1 MGMGGNTGSGATA
14 PGGTAPGRATDQ
26 DTGGARAPIER
37 LVIVGGGTAGW
48 MAAAAFSRYLNNGRT
63 KVTLIESAEIGTIG
77 VGEATIPPILSF
89 NKMLGINENEFIAAT
104 QGTFKAGIEFVDWGA
119 IGERYVHP
127 FGYHGHEI
135 HGVAFHQLYLR
146 ARAQRQMPPISD
158 WSMSAAAIR
167 HGRFARP
174 GTGASFPLDQLYY
187 AYQFDAA
194 LYARYL
200 RGYAERGGVE
210 RIEGKVVDVALDGES
225 GFVTDLTMADGRIIA
240 GDLFLDCSGFRGLL
254 IEQALKTG
262 YDDWS
267 RWLPCN
273 RAVAVATENV
283 VPPEP
288 LTRATARARGW
299 QWRIPLQHRMGNG
312 LVYSSAYLS
321 DDEARDTLMA
331 NLEGPAL
338 ADPRTLSFTTGRRR
352 LSWNRNVVTLG
363 LSSGFVEPLESTS
376 IHLVQAGIAKL
387 IALFPDKRCTA
398 VERDEYNR
406 AMKDLA
412 EDIRDFVI
420 LHFHATRRDDSPFWD
435 YCRTMEPPD
444 SLARKIALFREKGRV
459 FRDNF
464 ELFATPSWVAVMFGQ
479 GIWPEGYDPIAD
491 ALDES
496 RVDQAMAQMRRDY
509 EDAALRLPSQ
519 AEFIARCCAAPAMPM
534 AAAS

>member
-1 MGMGGNTGSGATA
+1 MTG
-14 PGGTAPGRATDQ
+14 P
-26 DTGGARAPIER
+26 RAPIDR
-37 LVIVGGGTAGW
+37 VVIVGGGTAGW

-63 KVTLIESAEIGTIG
+63 QVTLIESAEIGTIG

-119 IGERYVHP
+119 IGERYLHP

-146 ARAQRQMPPISD
+146 ARSRRAMPPISD

-174 GTGASFPLDQLYY
+174 GAGASAPLSDLYY
-187 AYQFDAA
+187 AYQFDAS
-194 LYARYL
+194 LYAKYL
-200 RGYAERGGVE
+200 RGYAERGGVA

-225 GFVTDLTMADGRIIA
+225 GFVEAVTLADGRRIA

-254 IEQALKTG
+254 IEQALETG

-267 RWLPCN
+267 RWLPCD

-288 LTRATARARGW
+288 LTRATARALGW

-312 LVYSSAYLS
+312 FVYSSAWCS
-321 DDEARDTLMA
+321 DDAARETLMA

-338 ADPRTLSFTTGRRR
+338 AEPRALSFTTGRRR
-352 LSWNRNVVTLG
+352 LAWAKNVVALG
-363 LSSGFVEPLESTS
+363 LSGGFVEPLESTS
-376 IHLVQAGIAKL
+376 IHLIQAGIAKL
-387 IALFPDKRCTA
+387 IALFPDKRCTDI
-398 VERDEYNR
+398 ERDEYNR

-420 LHFHATRRDDSPFWD
+420 LHYHATRRDDSPLWD
-435 YCRTMEPPD
+435 YCRTMDVPE

-491 ALDES
+491 ALDEAK
-496 RVDQAMAQMRRDY
+496 VEEAMARMRRDY
-509 EDAALRLPSQ
+509 DATALRLPTQ
-519 AEFIARCCAAPAMPM
+519 AEFIAQCCAAPPAAQPM

>member
-1 MGMGGNTGSGATA
+1 MTGM
-14 PGGTAPGRATDQ
+14 P
-26 DTGGARAPIER
+26 APIER

-48 MAAAAFSRYLNNGRT
+48 MAAAAFSRFLNNGHT
-63 KVTLIESAEIGTIG
+63 KITLIESAEIGTIG
-77 VGEATIPPILSF
+77 VGEATIPPILTF

-104 QGTFKAGIEFVDWGA
+104 QGTFKAGIEFVNWGA

-127 FGYHGHEI
+127 FGFHGREI

-146 ARAQRQMPPISD
+146 ARSRRPMPPISE
-158 WSMSAAAIR
+158 WSMSGAAIR
-167 HGRFARP
+167 LGRFARP
-174 GTGASFPLDQLYY
+174 GTDASTPFNQLYY

-194 LYARYL
+194 LYARFL
-200 RGYAERGGVE
+200 RTYAERGGIE
-210 RIEGKVVDVALDGES
+210 RIEGKVVDVALNGES
-225 GFVTDLTMADGRIIA
+225 GFVETLTLADGRRIE

-262 YDDWS
+262 YEDWS
-267 RWLPCN
+267 HWLPCN
-273 RAVAVATENV
+273 RAVAVATENA

-288 LTRATARARGW
+288 LTRATARSHGW

-321 DDEARDTLMA
+321 DDDARDTLMA
-331 NLEGPAL
+331 NLEGPPL

-352 LSWNRNVVTLG
+352 LSWNKNVITLG

-376 IHLVQAGIAKL
+376 IHLVQAGIARL
-387 IALFPDKRCTA
+387 IALFPDKRCTD
-398 VERDEYNR
+398 VERNEYNR

-420 LHFHATRRDDSPFWD
+420 LHFHATRRNDSPFWD
-435 YCRTMEPPD
+435 YCRTMQPPD

-479 GIWPEGYDPIAD
+479 GIWPDGYDPIVD
-491 ALDES
+491 ALDEDH
-496 RVDQAMAQMRRDY
+496 VDRAIEQMRRDY
-509 EDAALRLPSQ
+509 EATAQRLPTQ
-519 AEFIARCCAAPAMPM
+519 AEFIARCCAAPGSPLRA
-534 AAAS
+534 AVAAS